1 MHACDRLA
9 EEFVEAIRVGRH
21 REAGWPES
29 MYGVSK
35 LLLSMYTR
43 VEAESLSSRSIMVN
57 ACCPG
62 WVRVGPLGPPWI
74 RI

>member
-1 MHACDRLA
+1 LA
-9 EEFVEAIRVGRH
+9 EEFVEAIHVGRH

-43 VEAESLSSRSIMVN
+43 VEAELLSSRSIMVN